1 MIADMLSNK
10 KLQQIVTEVF
20 VRGRKLSV
28 SSVFVYGKPYS
39 FLVNNANLA
48 SNNHLRFWR
57 NLSARI

>member
-10 KLQQIVTEVF
+10 NLQQIVTEVF
-20 VRGRKLSV
+20 IRGRKLSV

-48 SNNHLRFWR
+48 SDNHLRF
-57 NLSARI
+57 